1 MPWPGAGGQAG
12 GQPVGGQRAEDP
24 CLPLHPPLPSCWE
37 PAALPPGHEEDA
49 QADGQ
54 AVNLGGAEGWGE
66 GGGLGGLWEAGGGEG
81 ADGGE
86 EGDRKCSPGEV
97 VSVLA
102 TAGPPGET
110 LSVILGLVYNME
122 ESLGLAK
129 KVGVASVVVDVLLAY
144 QKDELAIMSYQ
155 ATMTANS
162 RDWFSALRNSN
173 SKWRNEAVIF

>member
-1 MPWPGAGGQAG
+1 M
-12 GQPVGGQRAEDP
+12 
-24 CLPLHPPLPSCWE
+24 
-37 PAALPPGHEEDA
+37 
-49 QADGQ
+49 
-54 AVNLGGAEGWGE
+54 
-66 GGGLGGLWEAGGGEG
+66 
-81 ADGGE
+81 
-86 EGDRKCSPGEV
+86 

-129 KVGVASVVVDVLLAY
+129 KVGVASVVVDVLLAH